1 MWTEKH
7 FTCPVK
13 GIPRLKFES
22 TVTNE
27 SLVMV
32 VVISVAP
39 FPVNSTSEKEGKNKF
54 SFGRIFSL
62 NLHHH
67 HPFIIWQ
74 RVKSVSVVL
83 LPYPGGKHT
92 CDPSPLG
99 KLQWL
104 LAYFFFLI
112 FIYLARSGLSW
123 WHAGF
128 LLWRTDS
135 QVVAQ
140 GLRCPVASVVPTSP
154 TRDQTHIH
162 CVARQILNHWTTREV
177 PLLLL

>member
-1 MWTEKH
+1 M
-7 FTCPVK
+7 K

-67 HPFIIWQ
+67 PSIIWQ

-92 CDPSPLG
+92 CS
-99 KLQWL
+99 
-104 LAYFFFLI
+104 FFLDLG
-112 FIYLARSGLSW
+112 FHFDFHFKFLSLHLEDLGVYL
-123 WHAGF
+123 
-128 LLWRTDS
+128 
-135 QVVAQ
+135 
-140 GLRCPVASVVPTSP
+140 LREAALTVQLGGDEIKHTNV
-154 TRDQTHIH
+154 RLDK
-162 CVARQILNHWTTREV
+162 
-177 PLLLL
+177 